1 MVTLMVAANVPRV
14 VQKFVLLDVFNSVTF
29 VILDVKSRMLAHRS
43 ALGAPGR
50 IHSKLQE
57 INKITSGEYTST
69 LYRILYYLD

>member
-14 VQKFVLLDVFNSVTF
+14 VQFVPLDVFNSVIF
-29 VILDVKSRMLAHRS
+29 VILDVKNQILAHKS